1 MASARSELARCAHA
15 EEAGARHRRGTRAG
29 IGRGGGGHRRTSS
42 ESAGAPTDLGNG
54 SSDRR
59 TAAHYQRWFRRR
71 VARPQGRRVDGP
83 CGPGT
88 PVQVIWTRE
97 LRRHPSRRRR
107 QRVGREPS
115 IGVVCSPLERRCLRQ
130 AFATGDGLHVAF
142 HACPGR
148 SIPSSR
154 AVGARERTVVGLVCP
169 PRRTQRRPC
178 SARRRAC
185 AAGRRACAAGR
196 RARASRRRAW
206 FAQRRACAAG

>member
-1 MASARSELARCAHA
+1 MAPARSELARCAHA
-15 EEAGARHRRGTRAG
+15 EEAGACHRRGTRAG
-29 IGRGGGGHRRTSS
+29 IGRSGGRHRRTSS
-42 ESAGAPTDLGNG
+42 ESAGAPADLGNG

-59 TAAHYQRWFRRR
+59 TAADDQRWSRRR
-71 VARPQGRRVDGP
+71 VARPQGHRVDGP
-83 CGPGT
+83 CGLGT

-115 IGVVCSPLERRCLRQ
+115 IGVVCSPHERRCLRQ
-130 AFATGDGLHVAF
+130 AFATGDGLHVAT
-142 HACPGR
+142 HACAGR
-148 SIPSSR
+148 RIACSR

-178 SARRRAC
+178 SARRRAS
-185 AAGRRACAAGR
+185 
-196 RARASRRRAW
+196 ASRGRAW